1 MFVLKMPKFGL
12 SMESGTISKW
22 YKKEGEPVK
31 KGEPI
36 VEVESEK
43 ITNDVPSPVDGF
55 LKKIVVEEGEE
66 QKVGEVIAYIAE
78 NKTELEK
85 EIEEKKEEEVV
96 KEEKVVQEP
105 QKIIAK
111 EAQKAEES
119 FIKASPRAKRL
130 AKEKGIDLRKIRG
143 TGPNGRIVEKD
154 VLAFA
159 EAGATVEEGTEE
171 PISAIRKTIIKNLSE
186 SYHNSVLV
194 TNMTKID
201 MTELLKLR
209 EEWKKEEK
217 VSVTA
222 ILVKIVSEVLKKLP
236 KFNVLFDGEKVKK
249 FSSINIGVAVDTE
262 KGLVVPVIK
271 NTGAMG
277 IREINKELKRI
288 SDAAKSNKIELDD
301 LEGSH
306 FTITNLGM
314 MRTDMF
320 TPVLNGKE
328 VAILGVG
335 RTVKEVKVMDD
346 NSFAVRDMCWFSL
359 SYDHRI
365 IDGADAARFLG
376 ELSGFIE
383 LHLDKMKE
391 TF

>member
-1 MFVLKMPKFGL
+1 MFILKMPKFGL

-22 YKKEGEPVK
+22 YKKEGEPIK
-31 KGEPI
+31 KDEPI

-43 ITNDVPSPVDGF
+43 ITNDIPSPVDGF
-55 LKKIVVEEGEE
+55 LKKIVVEEGQD

-78 NKTELEK
+78 NKEELE
-85 EIEEKKEEEVV
+85 EEVEEEKKVEEVV
-96 KEEKVVQEP
+96 KEEKVEQEP
-105 QKIIAK
+105 QKIAVK
-111 EAQKAEES
+111 EAQEG

-130 AKEKGIDLRKIRG
+130 AKEKGIDLHQVRG

-159 EAGATVEEGTEE
+159 KAQGTVEEGVEE
-171 PISAIRKTIIKNLSE
+171 PISAVRKTIIKNLSE
-186 SYHNSVLV
+186 SYRNSVLV

-222 ILVKIVSEVLKKLP
+222 ILVKIVSEVLKKLS

-249 FSSINIGVAVDTE
+249 FNSINIGVAVDTE

-271 NTGAMG
+271 NVGTMN

-288 SDAAKSNKIELDD
+288 SDAAKSEKIGLDD
-301 LEGSH
+301 LQGSH

-320 TPVLNGKE
+320 TPILNGQE

-335 RTVKEVKVMDD
+335 RTTKEVKVMDD
-346 NSFAVRDMCWFSL
+346 NSFAVREMSWFSL

-376 ELSGFIE
+376 ELSGLIE
-383 LHLDKMKE
+383 LNLDKIKE